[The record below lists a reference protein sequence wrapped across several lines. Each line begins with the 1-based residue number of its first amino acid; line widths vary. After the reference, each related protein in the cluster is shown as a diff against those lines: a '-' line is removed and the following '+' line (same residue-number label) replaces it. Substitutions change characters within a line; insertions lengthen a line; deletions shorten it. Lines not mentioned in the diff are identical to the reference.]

1 MEELLD
7 LTFTWLRGRNPF
19 TVECR
24 SVYSVAA

>member
-1 MEELLD
+1 LD